1 MLQRPKGPN
10 GSFTNDQIRKA
21 KAYAL
26 EINASAFNMP
36 EKSQTLLEKIKK
48 TFRRNIIRRPES
60 VEPENSR
67 H

>member
-1 MLQRPKGPN
+1 MLQRPKRPN
-10 GSFTNDQIRKA
+10 GSFTDDQIRKA

-26 EINASAFNMP
+26 EVNAAAFNMP

-48 TFRRNIIRRPES
+48 TFRRNIVKRTES

>member
-10 GSFTNDQIRKA
+10 GSFTDDQIRKA

-26 EINASAFNMP
+26 EVNAAAFV
-36 EKSQTLLEKIKK
+36 KRT
-48 TFRRNIIRRPES
+48 ES